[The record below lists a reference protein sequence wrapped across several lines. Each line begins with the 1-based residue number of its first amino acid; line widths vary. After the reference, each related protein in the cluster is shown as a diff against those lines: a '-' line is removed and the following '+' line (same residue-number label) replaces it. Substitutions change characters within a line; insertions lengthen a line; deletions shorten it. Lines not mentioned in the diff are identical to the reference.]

1 MKILING
8 NIGNTLLETIRTND
22 LHIRAPCAGR
32 GVCGKCRVLVP
43 LAGTDGLLSP
53 PDDRELA
60 ALGEAAL
67 KNGVRLACL
76 TRFLREGS
84 LEIELDDDGVVSPV
98 EEIAVDFDRAVMDA
112 ASASGVPLRVAVD
125 IGTTTLA
132 VCLLDAA
139 SGKILSI
146 RTEANMQKS
155 WGSDVVARMQS
166 VIDDRSALK
175 SMQQAVVVQIERLIK
190 DQVTAAGRKE
200 SEVGSITV
208 AGNTVM
214 MHLFT
219 GEDPTGMSRV
229 PFEPVFLE
237 LRNYRAGDCG
247 FTFLSDARVVVLP
260 GISAF
265 VGSDISAGILATG
278 LDRSEK
284 FELLLDIGT
293 NGEIVLGNR
302 DGMLSTATA
311 AGPAFEGAHI
321 SHGCPGLPG
330 ALDHAG
336 FNQDGFWFT
345 TIGNEKLKGI
355 CGSGL
360 LDLAAALLEDGKLDP
375 AGFLEM
381 PDDSGE
387 FYVDGERTVCLTQ
400 DDIRQLQL
408 AKGAMAAGVEVL
420 CVNAGI
426 TTADIS
432 RVHLAGGF
440 GAFMNPDSALAIG
453 LLPAGLRGKIV
464 PVGNTSLQGAI
475 ETIVSADALEKLV
488 HIARKARTIDLSVD
502 PAFQNAFIEAM
513 MFPGE

>member
-1 MKILING
+1 MRIKING
-8 NIGNTLLETIRTND
+8 TIGESLLDLVRTND
-22 LHIRAPCAGR
+22 MHIRAPCGGR
-32 GVCGKCRVLVP
+32 GVCGKCRVSVVSTN
-43 LAGTDGLLSP
+43 AAELLSSP
-53 PDDRELA
+53 EAREVSS
-60 ALGEAAL
+60 LGEIAL
-67 KNGVRLACL
+67 KNGVRLACV
-76 TRFLREGS
+76 THFIREGV

-98 EEIAVDFDRAVMDA
+98 EEISVAFDTDIRKA
-112 ASASGVPLRVAVD
+112 ASLSGHPLRVAVD

-132 VCLLDAA
+132 VCLLDASA
-139 SGKILSI
+139 GSLLSV

-155 WGSDVVARMQS
+155 WGSDVVARIQA
-166 VIDDRSALK
+166 VIDDHAALQ
-175 SMQQAVVVQIERLIK
+175 SMHKAVVGQIERLIEAEIL
-190 DQVTAAGRKE
+190 AAGRSCE
-200 SEVGSITV
+200 EVESITV
-208 AGNTVM
+208 AGNTIM

-219 GEDPTGMSRV
+219 GEDPSGMARV
-229 PFEPVFLE
+229 PFAPVFLE
-237 LRNYRAGDCG
+237 QRTYRAAECG
-247 FTFLSDARVVVLP
+247 FSLFSASSVVVLP

-278 LDRSEK
+278 LYRAEK

-302 DGMLSTATA
+302 DRMISTATA

-321 SHGCPGLPG
+321 THGCPGLPG

-336 FNQDGFWFT
+336 FNQEGFWFT
-345 TIGNEKLKGI
+345 TIGNQAIKGI

-360 LDLAAALLEDGKLDP
+360 LDLAAGLLGTGKLDP
-375 AGFLEM
+375 GGFLEL
-381 PDDSGE
+381 DDEADS
-387 FYVDGERTVCLTQ
+387 FFVDTERTVCLTQ

-420 CVNAGI
+420 CINAGI
-426 TTADIS
+426 TPADIS

-440 GAFMNPDSALAIG
+440 GSFMNPDSALAIG
-453 LLPAGLRGKIV
+453 LLPEGLRGKII

-475 ETIVSADALEKLV
+475 LTVTSAALTQKLV
-488 HIARKARTIDLSVD
+488 QIAQNVQTVDLSVD